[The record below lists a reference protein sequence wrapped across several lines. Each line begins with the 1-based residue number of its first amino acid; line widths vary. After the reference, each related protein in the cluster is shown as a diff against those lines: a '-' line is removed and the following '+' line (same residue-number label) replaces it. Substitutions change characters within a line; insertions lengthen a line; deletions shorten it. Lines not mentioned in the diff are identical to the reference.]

1 MGVKAILI
9 LCRQQKN
16 KKNEKTYLPR
26 RNDPDNGRLQQLEQQ
41 QQKRKRITGKHNR
54 YYVQW

>member
-41 QQKRKRITGKHNR
+41 QQKRK
-54 YYVQW
+54 